1 MIKHVLANGS
11 IVDSVDGMI
20 VPPEGKCEAAYRMVA
35 MKVKKFIQVFDTED
49 TSEKDLILKGV
60 TVGTYRNDVLCKW
73 YAAQEI
79 QIGDFEKYIC
89 RRLQDHVG
97 YLISSAEDVKRAS
110 LELDISEWMMGWM
123 KEETH

>member
-1 MIKHVLANGS
+1 
-11 IVDSVDGMI
+11 
-20 VPPEGKCEAAYRMVA
+20 
-35 MKVKKFIQVFDTED
+35 MKVSNFVQVFDTED

-110 LELDISEWMMGWM
+110 LELDISEWMTGWM